1 MIKFAKTATFTGIGV
16 LIFAW
21 LTAGF
26 IPNQGR
32 SDFDRLVR
40 ASGGQ
45 LSHTPTFPDTYIQLS
60 AQRRMLQNF
69 YIAAVGLVCL
79 SSGLTCWKGCVEVAA
94 TQQLQVTKRSDPSDR
109 ANFHS

>member
-1 MIKFAKTATFTGIGV
+1 MIKFAKTATFTGIGL

-21 LTAGF
+21 VTAGF

-69 YIAAVGLVCL
+69 YIAAAGLVCL
-79 SSGLTCWKGCVEVAA
+79 SIGLTGWKGCVEAAA
-94 TQQLQVTKRSDPSDR
+94 TQRTGVAKPAEQFDKQL
-109 ANFHS
+109 